1 MALRVAYLVVRDH
14 AEAEDVVQESFVKAH
29 KALPRF
35 RREAPFRPWLL
46 RIVRNEALNRVRHRG
61 RQQRLR
67 LRVASESVIGGPS
80 PSPEVSV
87 MVEEQRRRLLEA
99 VEGLAKKHR
108 DVVTHRF
115 LVGLTEAETAKT
127 LGVPVGTVKSRTAR
141 ALRRLSGL
149 LEDGDPI

>member
-1 MALRVAYLVVRDH
+1 
-14 AEAEDVVQESFVKAH
+14 
-29 KALPRF
+29 
-35 RREAPFRPWLL
+35 
-46 RIVRNEALNRVRHRG
+46 
-61 RQQRLR
+61 
-67 LRVASESVIGGPS
+67 
-80 PSPEVSV
+80 

-99 VEGLAKKHR
+99 VEGLDKKHR

-149 LEDGDPI
+149 LKDGDPI